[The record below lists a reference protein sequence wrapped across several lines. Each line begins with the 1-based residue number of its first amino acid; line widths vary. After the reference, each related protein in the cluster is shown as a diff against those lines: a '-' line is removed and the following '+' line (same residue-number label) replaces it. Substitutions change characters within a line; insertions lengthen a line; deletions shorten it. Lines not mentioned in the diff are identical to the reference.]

1 MLRKNVDTW
10 LKDHN
15 IKAFFSVTQDNKF
28 SIGAKNCM
36 NLVGLG
42 KLTPNMVMLGFKSN
56 WQSDVEGLEEYV
68 DVIHHGFDIQM
79 AIGILRLSNGCDF
92 SKLIGE
98 EKKAVTNG
106 CKNCDALNK
115 NGGSD
120 NSEDGKLILTLAE
133 SSIQI
138 FTDNICNRLSL
149 SVQSILEFQLL
160 LFLDIG

>member
-1 MLRKNVDTW
+1 MGTLRKNSNAW

-56 WQSDVEGLEEYV
+56 WQNDVEGLEEYV

-79 AIGILRLSNGCDF
+79 AMGILRLSNGCDF
-92 SKLIGE
+92 SKLICE
-98 EKKAVTNG
+98 EKKSVITKNENG
-106 CKNCDALNK
+106 DASQK
-115 NGGSD
+115 YGGSD
-120 NSEDGKLILTLAE
+120 NSEDGKLIIK
-133 SSIQI
+133 SI
-138 FTDNICNRLSL
+138 
-149 SVQSILEFQLL
+149 
-160 LFLDIG
+160 